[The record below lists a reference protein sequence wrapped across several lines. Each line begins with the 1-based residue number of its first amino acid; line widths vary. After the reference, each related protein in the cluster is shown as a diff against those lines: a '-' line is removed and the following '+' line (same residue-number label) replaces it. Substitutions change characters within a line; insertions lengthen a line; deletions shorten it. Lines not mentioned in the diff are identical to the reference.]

1 MRKELIVMMKLFR
14 MFGRSIRDALKS
26 VIRNLSLSIASIF
39 SITITLLLV
48 ATSVVSSASVNN
60 FTRLIKQDFTIVVF
74 ISNDLDQT
82 GIDELKTTI
91 QEMDNVDELSFE
103 SKYEISETM
112 KKTSDIFNKIISNW
126 DEGENP
132 LQNTLSIKVKNSDMI
147 SNTAKTIEK
156 LDGVS
161 FVKYGEGMI
170 ENMLS
175 VFRIIEKGLIV
186 LVVALIVVTAFLITN
201 TIKLTIFARRREV
214 EIMRLVGASNIN
226 IELSFIFEGLFLGLL
241 GSLTPVIILIYGY
254 LAIYEKYGGA
264 LFSPFIRLISPDPF
278 IFIVSGFLILLGIT
292 VGMFGSLV
300 AVRKHLKI

>member
-1 MRKELIVMMKLFR
+1 MMKLFR

-26 VIRNLSLSIASIF
+26 VIRNISLSIASIF

-74 ISNDLDQT
+74 ISNDLDEV
-82 GIDELKTTI
+82 GIDELQTTI
-91 QEMDNVDELSFE
+91 KNMDNISEIAFE
-103 SKYEISETM
+103 SKYDISETM
-112 KKTSDIFNKIISNW
+112 KKTSDVFNKIISNW
-126 DEGENP
+126 DDKENP
-132 LQNTLSIKVKNSDMI
+132 LQNTLSIKVKDSNQI
-147 SNTAKTIEK
+147 STTAKEIEK

-175 VFRIIEKGLIV
+175 IFRIIEKGLIV
-186 LVVALIVVTAFLITN
+186 LVGALIVVTAFLITN

-226 IELSFIFEGLFLGLL
+226 IELSFLFEGLFLGLL
-241 GSLTPVIILIYGY
+241 GALTPVIILIYGY

-278 IFIVSGFLILLGIT
+278 IYIVSGLLILLGIT